1 MKQQDHD
8 SPISRSS
15 AHATEETSDTS
26 EDHDSPISRSSAHA
40 TEATSGGSEDRDS
53 PILRSSAHSNE
64 ATSGGSEDHNSL
76 ISRSSDHAN
85 EVTSSGSEDRDS
97 PISRSSAHANEVTSG
112 GSEDR
117 DSPISS
123 ASTHKNSIT
132 IPYYDPNEAITR
144 KHGTHQNPI
153 IVTSSPNTNKLVQ
166 SRESGFH
173 SFTISSLPTQIN
185 KVFPLALDTQES
197 WHQLSIDTNACAPT
211 HTHKQVYQPVQFEVT
226 LTLRKLGA
234 RHNIVTSLQNVNEA
248 TAHAL
253 GARGNLVSS
262 SHDTYDEEASGE
274 LGQRYSSTYSSSST
288 QTNAATPCKL
298 QTHLSG
304 ITSWPTQINAATPR
318 KLQTRLSGG
327 TRSPAKI
334 NAATLRKLQ
343 TRVSGESLPSKV
355 AVSEENIYLL
365 CKKLCDDGLADPD
378 GSDLFVIF
386 ISNEKK
392 QIPLW
397 HQKAS
402 QRAEGVIL
410 WDYHVI
416 CLQKKR
422 DEKSSSLVWD
432 LDSSLPFP
440 SPLGTYVAESI
451 RPSIQIFSEFKRFFR
466 VVHAP
471 IFLRH
476 FASDRRHMKDSAGNW
491 IAEPPSH
498 EAIVAKDGA
507 VHNLNEYITVS
518 PDDVV
523 IDVGADTVNV
533 VFSDKLGVVVGE
545 NDLFGFFSLIS

>member
-1 MKQQDHD
+1 MIHTLL
-8 SPISRSS
+8 S
-15 AHATEETSDTS
+15 
-26 EDHDSPISRSSAHA
+26 
-40 TEATSGGSEDRDS
+40 
-53 PILRSSAHSNE
+53 
-64 ATSGGSEDHNSL
+64 SL
-76 ISRSSDHAN
+76 IHAN
-85 EVTSSGSEDRDS
+85 SV
-97 PISRSSAHANEVTSG
+97 
-112 GSEDR
+112 
-117 DSPISS
+117 
-123 ASTHKNSIT
+123 
-132 IPYYDPNEAITR
+132 
-144 KHGTHQNPI
+144 
-153 IVTSSPNTNKLVQ
+153 
-166 SRESGFH
+166 
-173 SFTISSLPTQIN
+173 
-185 KVFPLALDTQES
+185 
-197 WHQLSIDTNACAPT
+197 
-211 HTHKQVYQPVQFEVT
+211 
-226 LTLRKLGA
+226 TLRKLGA
-234 RHNIVTSLQNVNEA
+234 HHNIVTSLLNVNEA

-288 QTNAATPCKL
+288 QTNAATPRKL

-304 ITSWPTQINAATPR
+304 ITSWPTQINAATSR

-327 TRSPAKI
+327 TRSPTKI
-334 NAATLRKLQ
+334 NAATLRKRQ

-378 GSDLFVIF
+378 GSDLFIIF

-416 CLQKKR
+416 CLQNKR

-491 IAEPPSH
+491 IAKPPSHEAIVAKDGAVHNLNEYITVSPDDVVIDVGADTVNVVFSDKLGVVIPLWHQKASQRAEGVILWDYHVICLQNKRDEKSSSLVWDLDSSLLFPSPLGTYVAESIRPSIQIFSEFKRFFRVVHAPIFLRHFASDRRHMKDSAGNWIAKPPSH

-533 VFSDKLGVVVGE
+533 VFSDKLGVVVSE
-545 NDLFGFFSLIS
+545 NDLLGFFSLIS

>member
-1 MKQQDHD
+1 MIHTLL
-8 SPISRSS
+8 S
-15 AHATEETSDTS
+15 
-26 EDHDSPISRSSAHA
+26 
-40 TEATSGGSEDRDS
+40 
-53 PILRSSAHSNE
+53 
-64 ATSGGSEDHNSL
+64 SL
-76 ISRSSDHAN
+76 IH
-85 EVTSSGSEDRDS
+85 T
-97 PISRSSAHANEVTSG
+97 
-112 GSEDR
+112 
-117 DSPISS
+117 
-123 ASTHKNSIT
+123 NS
-132 IPYYDPNEAITR
+132 
-144 KHGTHQNPI
+144 
-153 IVTSSPNTNKLVQ
+153 V
-166 SRESGFH
+166 
-173 SFTISSLPTQIN
+173 
-185 KVFPLALDTQES
+185 
-197 WHQLSIDTNACAPT
+197 
-211 HTHKQVYQPVQFEVT
+211 
-226 LTLRKLGA
+226 TLRKLWI
-234 RHNIVTSLQNVNEA
+234 RHNTVTSLLNVNEA

-262 SHDTYDEEASGE
+262 LHNTNDEEASGE
-274 LGQRYSSTYSSSST
+274 LGQRYSSTDSSSST
-288 QTNAATPCKL
+288 QT
-298 QTHLSG
+298 
-304 ITSWPTQINAATPR
+304 NAATPR
-318 KLQTRLSGG
+318 KLQTRLSGITSSPTQTNATTPRKLQTHLSGG
-327 TRSPAKI
+327 TNLPTQI
-334 NAATLRKLQ
+334 NAATLRKLKTRISGATPCKLQTRLSGITSSSTQINSATPRKLQ
-343 TRVSGESLPSKV
+343 TRVSGIASSPTQTNAATPHTLRGHLDRITSSPTQINT
-355 AVSEENIYLL
+355 ATPR
-365 CKKLCDDGLADPD
+365 KL
-378 GSDLFVIF
+378 
-386 ISNEKK
+386 
-392 QIPLW
+392 QTRIPLW

-416 CLQKKR
+416 CVQKKR

-545 NDLFGFFSLIS
+545 NDLLGFFSLIS